1 METKMSSKSS
11 NHKVLQKYEQNS
23 KQQNSSRLSKHAEE
37 CEKIV

>member
-1 METKMSSKSS
+1 MSSKSS

-23 KQQNSSRLSKHAEE
+23 KQQNSSRLSKHVEE

>member
-1 METKMSSKSS
+1 MSSKSS
-11 NHKVLQKYEQNS
+11 NHEVLQKYEQNS

>member
-1 METKMSSKSS
+1 MSSKSS